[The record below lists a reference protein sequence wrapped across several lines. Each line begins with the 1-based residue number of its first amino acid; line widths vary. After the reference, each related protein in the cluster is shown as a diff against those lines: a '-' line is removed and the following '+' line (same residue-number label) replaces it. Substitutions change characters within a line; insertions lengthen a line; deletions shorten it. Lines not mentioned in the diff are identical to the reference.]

1 MAKMSEEM
9 ENICMDIIQQIV
21 STDKNMNRQGAIEIV
36 KKMRDKAH
44 QTGKKRLI
52 VIYDRGLHE
61 FEIASDEDYEL
72 LRKQIFGS

>member
-1 MAKMSEEM
+1 MSEEM

-52 VIYDRGLHE
+52 VIYDRVLHE